1 MDLQTDLRSPARKGY
16 PSEERTALLDEG
28 PPTASPKARFELLE
42 SKLLP
47 PPADRATVSRAE
59 LIGSLDGPPA
69 PPLVLLSAGPG
80 WGKTML
86 LAQWAER
93 SERPFA
99 WLSIDAGDNDPIVL
113 LTYVANALDRISP
126 LPAGVFEALTSPGVS
141 VEGTVV
147 PRLGVALTTMEDAV
161 VLVIDDLHLLESP
174 VCLDAIAALTRHVP
188 EGSQL
193 VLSSRSHPP
202 LPLGALRAR
211 SLVVELGPN
220 ELSLDVAEARQLL
233 SATGL
238 EPTDAEVAEVVD
250 HTEGWSAGVYLA
262 ALSAKVS
269 RTGMNGVTG
278 FRGDDRFVAEY
289 LVSELLSRLPRD
301 ELLFLTRT
309 AVLEPMS
316 GELCDAVLEGTGSAT
331 LLRSLADSNLFVVPL
346 DRTGEWYRYHHLFR
360 ELLRSEL
367 ERAEPDLV
375 PRLLARAADWCEAN
389 GQPEAAI
396 GYAQDAGDV
405 DRAARLVVLCGLPVY
420 QSGRAAT
427 AERWLGWLESHG
439 ALEQNAALAVLG
451 ALLATV
457 WGRPAE
463 ADRWADAAASGSY
476 EGALPDGSGSIDAWL
491 ALLRAQR
498 CRGGAVRMRAD
509 AELAV
514 RTLARGSP
522 FWPHALGLVAISRWL
537 TGDGDE
543 ADGLFSDVVEAAL
556 ELPDADVA
564 TVALGER
571 AALALARGAWVQGEE
586 HADVGAPD
594 HRAVRD
600 RGPPDERA
608 GACRRSARGAEPR
621 RWSRRGR
628 PHGAGAAPAAAAH
641 VRDAVLR
648 GADAPRAG
656 AGLSDARRCRGRRDR
671 AARGRRR
678 AAPATGPRQRCRLRW
693 TSCVRAWVR
702 SVPTHPGSP
711 RSPRQS
717 CACCPTSRRTC
728 RSARSAT
735 ACSSRATP

>member
-1 MDLQTDLRSPARKGY
+1 MD
-16 PSEERTALLDEG
+16 E
-28 PPTASPKARFELLE
+28 
-42 SKLLP
+42 
-47 PPADRATVSRAE
+47 
-59 LIGSLDGPPA
+59 
-69 PPLVLLSAGPG
+69 
-80 WGKTML
+80 
-86 LAQWAER
+86 
-93 SERPFA
+93 
-99 WLSIDAGDNDPIVL
+99 
-113 LTYVANALDRISP
+113 
-126 LPAGVFEALTSPGVS
+126 
-141 VEGTVV
+141 
-147 PRLGVALTTMEDAV
+147 AV

-174 VCLDAIAALTRHVP
+174 ACLDAIAALTRHVP

-193 VLSSRSHPP
+193 VLSSRRTPP
-202 LPLGALRAR
+202 CRSEPCGRGAS
-211 SLVVELGPN
+211 SLEIGPN
-220 ELSLDVAEARQLL
+220 ELSLDEAEARQLL

-238 EPTDAEVAEVVD
+238 EPTDAEVAEVAE

-269 RTGMNGVTG
+269 GTGMNGVTDSVG
-278 FRGDDRFVAEY
+278 TTGSWPSTSLGAP
-289 LVSELLSRLPRD
+289 SRLPRD

-316 GELCDAVLEGTGSAT
+316 GALCDAVLERSGSAT
-331 LLRSLADSNLFVVPL
+331 LLESLADSNLFVVPL

-405 DRAARLVVLCGLPVY
+405 DRAARLVDLRGLPVY

-476 EGALPDGSGSIDAWL
+476 EGALPDGSDSIDAWL

-498 CRGGAVRMRAD
+498 CRGGAARMRAD

-537 TGDGDE
+537 AGDGDE
-543 ADGLFSDVVEAAL
+543 ADELFADVVEAAL

-564 TVALGER
+564 AVALGER

-586 HADVGAPD
+586 HADVGPPD

-608 GACRRSARGAEPR
+608 RACRRGARGAEPR
-621 RWSRRGR
+621 RRSRRGR
-628 PHGAGAAPAAAAH
+628 PRGAGAAPAASAH
-641 VRDAVLR
+641 VCDAVLR
-648 GADAPRAG
+648 RADAPRAG
-656 AGLSDARRCRGRRDR
+656 AGLPDARRCRGRRDG
-671 AARGRRR
+671 AARDRRR
-678 AAPATGPRQRCRLRW
+678 AAPATGPRHAAGAGG
-693 TSCVRAWVR
+693 RAAHE
-702 SVPTHPGSP
+702 PEDDP
-711 RSPRQS
+711 
-717 CACCPTSRRTC
+717 CRRT
-728 RSARSAT
+728 RGLHAHRG
-735 ACSSRATP
+735 